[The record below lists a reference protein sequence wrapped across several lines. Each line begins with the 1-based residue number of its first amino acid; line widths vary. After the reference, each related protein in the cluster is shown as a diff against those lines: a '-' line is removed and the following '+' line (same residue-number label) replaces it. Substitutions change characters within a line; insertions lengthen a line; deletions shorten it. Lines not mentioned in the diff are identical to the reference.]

1 MTGAMTDRPIGL
13 VGRSRHPEQAAATTR
28 LDSVPVRSIVARVA
42 KRCIDFVI
50 SVAALVCTSPVFLA
64 IAIAIKIDSSGPA
77 LYSHLRVGRHGKP
90 LRVIK
95 FRTMVLDADRALRD
109 HLARRPD
116 QKTAWDGSFKLH
128 DDPRITRVGRLLRR
142 FSLDE
147 LPQLVNVLRG
157 EMSLVGPR
165 PVIEDELQRFGSSAA
180 TILGAVPG
188 ITGLWA
194 VSGRSDISYDERV
207 ELERRYVTDWSLRLD
222 LSILVRTIPVVVRGR
237 GSY

>member
-1 MTGAMTDRPIGL
+1 MAGAVTDRSIGP
-13 VGRSRHPEQAAATTR
+13 VVRTRHPDPSAATTR
-28 LDSVPVRSIVARVA
+28 LGSLPYRSIVARVG
-42 KRCIDFVI
+42 KRCVDVVV
-50 SVAALVCTSPVFLA
+50 SVVALVCTFPVFLA
-64 IAIAIKIDSSGPA
+64 IAVAIKVDSPGPA
-77 LYSHLRVGRHGKP
+77 LYAHRRVGRHGKP

-95 FRTMVLDADRALRD
+95 FRTMVLDADRSLRD

-116 QKTAWDGSFKLH
+116 QKTAWDASFKLH
-128 DDPRITRVGRLLRR
+128 DDPRVTRVGRLLRR

-165 PVIEDELQRFGSSAA
+165 PVVEEELERFGSSASI
-180 TILGAVPG
+180 ILLAVPG

-194 VSGRSDISYDERV
+194 VSRRSDTSYDDRV
-207 ELERRYVTDWSLRLD
+207 ELERRYVADWSFRLD
-222 LSILVRTIPVVVRGR
+222 LSILVRTIPVVIRGR